1 LKIQILLLLSEVV
14 KIDSA
19 GNLGIGDDPISNLQ
33 VNDNNKGNYFGSKT
47 FTLSSSD
54 TNALTIV
61 MPDDTSCY
69 VKVFIN
75 GLWDASHGPV
85 NYYAD
90 FIISNNANLTDP
102 GTYTDSNN
110 TYNGTVVATI
120 LDEPSPD
127 TYIIQFRIDSDDS
140 VGSISANLVY
150 HAMGSITSIS

>member
-1 LKIQILLLLSEVV
+1 MIIIKEIILAA
-14 KIDSA
+14 KH
-19 GNLGIGDDPISNLQ
+19 
-33 VNDNNKGNYFGSKT
+33 Y
-47 FTLSSSD
+47 
-54 TNALTIV
+54 
-61 MPDDTSCY
+61 
-69 VKVFIN
+69 